1 MIGQKHK
8 DPTEQGSDGVVPYWS
23 SHLAGAQSELIV
35 RSGHEVIDN
44 PDAMRE
50 VIRILHVELRSQQ
63 NGPIKKGMANENHKV
78 HRAKSMR
85 SI

>member
-8 DPTEQGSDGVVPYWS
+8 GPKEQGSDGVVPYWS

-35 RSGHEVIDN
+35 HSGHEVIDN
-44 PDAMRE
+44 SDAMRE
-50 VIRILHVELRSQQ
+50 VIRILHLELHSQQ
-63 NGPIKKGMANENHKV
+63 NGPIKKEASENHKA
-78 HRAKSMR
+78 HRAKSTMR